1 MPRPGGH
8 AGPIVTALAL
18 VGSPCLRSHRGD
30 CLRGGLRG
38 ASLPPTGWP
47 PARQEV
53 FLVFPMVSFTWSQ
66 GPHAPSRVS
75 PPRACF
81 SSDPKRQVRAGADRE
96 AARRNVYAGKGPP
109 QQRTHASHLPLVPA
123 ERANARA
130 STRRTMAATLAATTI
145 PDDTR
150 PTRSHPIDRDRSPP
164 IVCRK
169 LRSKCCFVEAVDRVL
184 ACGSE
189 LIRRRESPSRSI
201 DRSEEHH
208 LGVLED
214 HPSTFSTGTGRRAA
228 QGILHAFRTYEEE
241 PPTC

>member
-1 MPRPGGH
+1 MAPASRPPGGRPP
-8 AGPIVTALAL
+8 GKKFFWS
-18 VGSPCLRSHRGD
+18 SPWS
-30 CLRGGLRG
+30 
-38 ASLPPTGWP
+38 P
-47 PARQEV
+47 
-53 FLVFPMVSFTWSQ
+53 FTWSC

-75 PPRACF
+75 SSASVLLVWTQSDEVCARHRQRSSKSATSTPGRAL
-81 SSDPKRQVRAGADRE
+81 RNNVRI
-96 AARRNVYAGKGPP
+96 
-109 QQRTHASHLPLVPA
+109 ASHLPTPLAQPLVPA

-201 DRSEEHH
+201 DRSRWS
-208 LGVLED
+208 VTWVCWRTTR
-214 HPSTFSTGTGRRAA
+214 STF
-228 QGILHAFRTYEEE
+228 
-241 PPTC
+241 